1 VSSPAPTTDSIRA
14 WLLARLR
21 ERLGAKTPLDADRPL
36 ADYGLDSLAAIA
48 ITADLEDWLEV
59 ELEPTMFF
67 DYPSIDELARFLKDE
82 LESTA

>member
-1 VSSPAPTTDSIRA
+1 MSSPAPTTDRIRA

-21 ERLGAKTPLDADRPL
+21 ERLGVETPLDADRPL